1 MIEGRVL
8 RRFDPWR
15 GSLCTCPIKYSLSPY
30 TGCGHS
36 CLYCYI
42 SAYIRDPFRPRP
54 KKNFLKNLTRDL
66 RKVKPG
72 SLVSISNSSDP
83 YTPPEEEL
91 RLSRATIKLLI
102 DFSLRVLIVTKS
114 DLVVRDLDILS
125 KGNSAVSITVTT
137 MDEEVARR
145 LEPGAPSPER
155 RMRALEKISSAG
167 VPAILRLDPIIP
179 NLNDSEESISEVIRR
194 AKLAGVLHVVSST
207 YKARGDS
214 LKRILSSFPELNEIR
229 EIYKAGKRVGGYM
242 YLPHNLRRRILERVR
257 AIVEDAGMT
266 FATCREG
273 MPGLSSKGVHCD
285 GSHLTFRSGLLR
297 NEDVPSQGILQMD

>member
-42 SAYIRDPFRPRP
+42 SAYIRDPFKPRP
-54 KKNFLKNLTRDL
+54 KKDFLKSLARDL

-91 RLSRATIKLLI
+91 RLSRAAIKLI
-102 DFSLRVLIVTKS
+102 VDSGLRILIVTKS
-114 DLVVRDLDILS
+114 DLVVRDLDLLS
-125 KGNSAVSITVTT
+125 RGNSAVSITVTT

-179 NLNDSEESISEVIRR
+179 HLNDSEESILAVIKR
-194 AKLAGVLHVVSST
+194 AKRSGVLHVVSST
-207 YKARGDS
+207 YKARADS
-214 LKRILSSFPELNEIR
+214 MKRVLSSFPELSGIKEM
-229 EIYKAGKRVGGYM
+229 YKAGERMGSYM
-242 YLPHNLRRRILERVR
+242 YLPYSFRRRILERVK
-257 AIVEDAGMT
+257 AVVEEAGMT

-273 MPGLSSKGVHCD
+273 MPELSTKGVYCD
-285 GSHLTFRSGLLR
+285 GSHLTFRGDFLRSG
-297 NEDVPSQGILQMD
+297 DVLHKESNLMD